1 MDRKRYR
8 VRGRVQGVGF
18 RAWLLRQADALA
30 LRGWACNHAD
40 GSVEV
45 EAEGESDALQ
55 RLRELLAVGPRL
67 ARVDAVEELP
77 VGTATLPP
85 GFDIVSARRA

>member
-1 MDRKRYR
+1 MDRKHYR

-18 RAWLLRQADALA
+18 RAWLLRQADSLA
-30 LRGWACNHAD
+30 VRGWACNHAD

-45 EAEGESDALQ
+45 EAEGESAAMQ

-77 VGTATLPP
+77 VGTTALPR
-85 GFDIVSARRA
+85 GFDIVTGRRW